1 MKALKM
7 QHKQTWKQIE
17 TMAVENDAEICP
29 SRQSLKC
36 TCKQNVIVDALSC
49 IPVKLQPECKTT
61 EKELLK
67 SFFFFFFFV
76 STDLFTK
83 KKKCLCL

>member
-1 MKALKM
+1 MVCMKALKM

-29 SRQSLKC
+29 SSLKC
-36 TCKQNVIVDALSC
+36 TCKQNVIADTLSC
-49 IPVKLQPECKTT
+49 IPVKLQPVCKTT

-67 SFFFFFFFV
+67 SFFFF
-76 STDLFTK
+76 L
-83 KKKCLCL
+83 